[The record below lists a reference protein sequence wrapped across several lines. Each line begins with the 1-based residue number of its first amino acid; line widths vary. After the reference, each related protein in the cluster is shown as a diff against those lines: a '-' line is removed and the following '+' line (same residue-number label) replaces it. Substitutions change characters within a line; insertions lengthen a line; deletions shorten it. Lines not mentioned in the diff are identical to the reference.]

1 MKQTDLFWNE
11 TLNILK
17 KFFSKEVFETYISK
31 LHPLKIEEGVFYLK
45 APDINLKEYIISKY
59 FYKLQDLLKF
69 AYKKYNIKRIE
80 IVLKEDDICLNPKYT
95 FDTFVVGKNNE
106 FAYVTAREVAKNPG
120 KVYNPLFI
128 YGGVGLGKTHLMH
141 AIGNYILEKNP
152 KLKIIY
158 VPAEEFI
165 NELILAIQNN
175 KVAVFKEKYKNL
187 DLLLV
192 DDIQFLAGK
201 EKSQEEFF
209 HVFNY
214 LYGLEKQIV
223 ITSDSPPSK
232 IPNLMERLKSRF
244 EWGVIVDISPPD
256 FETRLAILK
265 KKCELE
271 NIKVPDEVLEYL
283 AKIFTKN
290 IRELEGALLTLK
302 AQADLLKL
310 PLSLELAKK
319 LFKKYEN
326 DNLKKLDSTPKLQN
340 LELNDLYNDIE
351 EKVNII
357 KQVVAN
363 YFNIQV
369 QALESPLRKKEVAQ
383 ARHIAMF
390 LCREKLNLSYKQIAK
405 YFKRKDHTTVMHGVE
420 KVQKDENLYKI
431 AQQILKLYK
440 F

>member
-1 MKQTDLFWNE
+1 MKQTELFWNE
-11 TLNILK
+11 TLDILK
-17 KFFSKEVFETYISK
+17 KFFPKEVFETYISK
-31 LHPLKIEEGVFYLK
+31 LHPIKIEDGVFYLK

-59 FYKLQDLLKF
+59 FYKLQDILKF

-106 FAYVTAREVAKNPG
+106 FAYVTAKEVAKNPG

-175 KVAVFKEKYKNL
+175 KVSSFKEKYKNV

-223 ITSDSPPSK
+223 ITSDAPPSK

-256 FETRLAILK
+256 FETRFAILK

-310 PLSLELAKK
+310 PLSLELAKR
-319 LFKKYEN
+319 LFKKFEN
-326 DNLKKLDSTPKLQN
+326 INLKETNPNLNTNSLKTNNLDN
-340 LELNDLYNDIE
+340 NIE
-351 EKVNII
+351 EKVHII

-363 YFNIQV
+363 YFNIQPKV
-369 QALESPLRKKEVAQ
+369 LESPLRKKDVSQ

-405 YFKRKDHTTVMHGVE
+405 YFKRKDHTTVMHAVE

-431 AQQILKLYK
+431 AKQILKTI
-440 F
+440 

>member
-1 MKQTDLFWNE
+1 MKQKDLFWNE
-11 TLNILK
+11 TLDILK

-45 APDINLKEYIISKY
+45 APDTNLKEYIISKY
-59 FYKLQDLLKF
+59 FYKLQDILKF

-106 FAYVTAREVAKNPG
+106 FAYVTAKKVAKNPG

-175 KVAVFKEKYKNL
+175 KVSFFKEKYKNL

-209 HVFNY
+209 HIFNY

-256 FETRLAILK
+256 FETRLAILR

-271 NIKVPDEVLEYL
+271 NIKAPDEVLEYL

-310 PLSLELAKK
+310 PLSLELAKR
-319 LFKKYEN
+319 LFKKFESANVTKDNTSFEYQNLKISNLN
-326 DNLKKLDSTPKLQN
+326 DN
-340 LELNDLYNDIE
+340 IE
-351 EKVNII
+351 EKVYTI
-357 KQVVAN
+357 KKIVAD
-363 YFNIQV
+363 YFNIQT
-369 QALESPLRKKEVAQ
+369 QALDSPLRKKEVAQ

-405 YFKRKDHTTVMHGVE
+405 HFNRKDHTTVMHAVE
-420 KVQKDENLYKI
+420 KVQKDKKLYKI
-431 AQQILKLYK
+431 VKQILKNL
-440 F
+440 

>member
-11 TLNILK
+11 ALNILK
-17 KFFSKEVFETYISK
+17 KFFSRDVFEAYISK
-31 LHPLKIEEGVFYLK
+31 LHPLKIEEGVLYLK
-45 APDINLKEYIISKY
+45 VPDINLKEYILSKY
-59 FYKLQDLLKF
+59 FYKLQDILKF

-141 AIGNYILEKNP
+141 AIGNYILEKTP

-175 KVAVFKEKYKNL
+175 KVSFFKEKYKNL

-271 NIKVPDEVLEYL
+271 GIRVSDEVLEYL

-310 PLSLELAKK
+310 PLSLELAKR
-319 LFKKYEN
+319 LFKKFESANVTKDNTSFEYQNLKISNLN
-326 DNLKKLDSTPKLQN
+326 DN
-340 LELNDLYNDIE
+340 IE
-351 EKVNII
+351 EKVYTI
-357 KQVVAN
+357 KKIVAD
-363 YFNIQV
+363 YFNIQT
-369 QALESPLRKKEVAQ
+369 QALDSPLRKKEVAQ

-405 YFKRKDHTTVMHGVE
+405 HFNRKDHTTVMHAVE
-420 KVQKDENLYKI
+420 KVQKDKELYKI
-431 AQQILKLYK
+431 VKQILKNL
-440 F
+440 

>member
-1 MKQTDLFWNE
+1 MKQKDLFWNE
-11 TLNILK
+11 TLDILK

-45 APDINLKEYIISKY
+45 APDTNLKEYIISKY
-59 FYKLQDLLKF
+59 FYKLQDILKF

-106 FAYVTAREVAKNPG
+106 FAYVTAKKVAKNPG

-175 KVAVFKEKYKNL
+175 KVSFFKEKYKNL

-209 HVFNY
+209 HIFNY

-302 AQADLLKL
+302 AQADLLKI
-310 PLSLELAKK
+310 PPSLELAKK
-319 LFKKYEN
+319 VFKKYEGIKKG
-326 DNLKKLDSTPKLQN
+326 NLSFKQKDLKITN
-340 LELNDLYNDIE
+340 LNEDIE
-351 EKVNII
+351 EKIHII
-357 KQVVAN
+357 KKSVAN

-383 ARHIAMF
+383 ARHVAMF
-390 LCREKLNLSYKQIAK
+390 LCREKLNLSYKQIAN
-405 YFKRKDHTTVMHGVE
+405 YFKRKDHTTVMHAIE
-420 KVQKDENLYKI
+420 KVQKDKNLYQI
-431 AQQILKLYK
+431 AQRILKTL
-440 F
+440 